1 MNEKII
7 YLEDDMDKN
16 ILEDILQNNRKYI
29 QLGEVAT
36 YIPQLAKANKE
47 DLGLCIKDM
56 NGDMYACGDYEKK
69 FTIQSMSKVIT
80 FTSCLLDNSI
90 EDVKKTV
97 SFEPTST
104 AFNAI
109 VDLEIKN
116 RHRPLNPFINAGA
129 IACISMLKENTYQE
143 KFDRI
148 INFIKLLSLN
158 ENIDY
163 DEEVYESERKTGS
176 RNRALA
182 YYMQSTGIIDK
193 DVDIEKLLEV
203 YFKICSIKVNCID
216 LSNIALIYANN
227 GVNPF
232 TKERYFSKE
241 VSKIVVA
248 TMALCGMY
256 DESGEIAVTVGI
268 PSKSGVSGGILSVL
282 PSKMGIGIYGPA
294 LNDKG
299 TSVAG
304 LKILESVSEK
314 FDLSIY

>member
-1 MNEKII
+1 M
-7 YLEDDMDKN
+7 
-16 ILEDILQNNRKYI
+16 
-29 QLGEVAT
+29 
-36 YIPQLAKANKE
+36 
-47 DLGLCIKDM
+47 
-56 NGDMYACGDYEKK
+56 
-69 FTIQSMSKVIT
+69 
-80 FTSCLLDNSI
+80 
-90 EDVKKTV
+90 
-97 SFEPTST
+97 
-104 AFNAI
+104 
-109 VDLEIKN
+109 DLEIKN